1 MGKVHPDAWGRMGY
15 EDGKA
20 GRSSWPP
27 DVDPDG
33 DCTTAHDRECVNL
46 YKSEYLRGA
55 KQRVANSDQR

>member
-1 MGKVHPDAWGRMGY
+1 MGY
-15 EDGKA
+15 EDGVA

-27 DVDPDG
+27 DVDPAG